1 MQDPAV
7 GVSSHFSSTQELVEV
22 AEGAVLLA
30 VEQESEV
37 QFEIVLKMNFMEQEP
52 YYS

>member
-1 MQDPAV
+1 MQDLAV

-22 AEGAVLLA
+22 AVVVVLV

-37 QFEIVLKMNFMEQEP
+37 KFEIVLKLNFMEQAP